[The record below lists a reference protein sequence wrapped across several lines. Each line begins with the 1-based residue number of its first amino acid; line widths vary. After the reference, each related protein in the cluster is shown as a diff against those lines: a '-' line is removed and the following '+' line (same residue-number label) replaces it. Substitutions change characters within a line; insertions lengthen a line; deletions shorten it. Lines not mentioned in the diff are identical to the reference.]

1 MKWGAKLAR
10 EHARI
15 QTSIWI
21 DDDFLDLTRE
31 AQHLYFVMTTQMTL
45 NFCGVT
51 TWHAGRISQLAAGWT
66 VAEVEES
73 AAELSERLYLVIDET
88 TGEVLVRSFIRNDG
102 LLGSPNIAK
111 AMYRTFS
118 EIGSRTLRGVVVH
131 ELKRK
136 HDEEPQLRGWDV
148 CGDLLGKR
156 AIDPRELPTFNPS
169 AKPNGTLPETLS
181 ETLPNEARNPSHAPY
196 SLLPSPNSH
205 TPDSPQRS
213 SYPADFEH
221 VWNLYPLKRD
231 KKAAYKAYVKASKEV
246 DKEALTAG
254 VVRYRDDPNRKP
266 QFTKHFST
274 WLNAGSW
281 DDEQLPAPDMSI
293 QRMDHSARARAKE
306 ADMLARFN
314 AVNDQTILEIEG

>member
-1 MKWGAKLAR
+1 MAR

-21 DDDFLDLTRE
+21 DDDFLDLSRG
-31 AQHLYFVMTTQMTL
+31 AQHLYLVVTTQMTL

-51 TWHAGRISQLAAGWT
+51 AWHAGRLSQLAADWT
-66 VAEVEES
+66 VADVEEA

-102 LLGSPNIAK
+102 LLGSPNITK

-118 EIGSRTLRGVVVH
+118 EIGSRVLRGVVVH

-136 HDEEPQLRGWDV
+136 HAEEPHLKGWDV
-148 CGDLLGKR
+148 CGDLLTKR
-156 AIDPRELPTFNPS
+156 AVDPRELAPFTTSQTPQQRV
-169 AKPNGTLPETLS
+169 PETLPG
-181 ETLPNEARNPSHAPY
+181 TLSDDAGNPSHAPY
-196 SLLPSPNSH
+196 SLLPSPFSP

-231 KKAAYKAYVKASKEV
+231 KKAAYKAYLKASKEV
-246 DKEALTAG
+246 DKEALIAG

-281 DDEQLPAPDMSI
+281 DDELLPAPSLDV

-306 ADMLARFN
+306 AEMLARFE
-314 AVNDQTILEIEG
+314 ASQEQQALQIEG

>member
-1 MKWGAKLAR
+1 MAR

-15 QTSIWI
+15 QTAIWI

-51 TWHAGRISQLAAGWT
+51 TWHAGRISQLAAGWSI
-66 VAEVEES
+66 AEVEE
-73 AAELSERLYLVIDET
+73 AAEELAQNLYLVIDET

-102 LLGSPNIAK
+102 LLTSPNITK

-118 EIGSRTLRGVVVH
+118 DIGSRTLRSVVVH
-131 ELKRK
+131 ELKRLHQEQPHLK
-136 HDEEPQLRGWDV
+136 GWDS
-148 CGDLLGKR
+148 CGDLLTKR
-156 AIDPRELPTFNPS
+156 SLDPSELTPFAAN
-169 AKPNGTLPETLS
+169 
-181 ETLPNEARNPSHAPY
+181 RNPSETPLEPFPTEDRNPSPAPY
-196 SLLPSPNSH
+196 SLLPSPNSP

-213 SYPADFEH
+213 SYPADFENL
-221 VWNLYPLKRD
+221 WALYPAKRD

-246 DKEALTAG
+246 DYEALTEG
-254 VVRYRDDPNRKP
+254 VVRYRDDPNREP

-281 DDEQLPAPDMSI
+281 DDEPLPVKSAGV

-314 AVNDQTILEIEG
+314 AAQEQPFLEIEG

>member
-1 MKWGAKLAR
+1 MAR

-15 QTSIWI
+15 QTAIWI

-66 VAEVEES
+66 VAEVEE
-73 AAELSERLYLVIDET
+73 AAEELSQNLYLVIDET

-102 LLGSPNIAK
+102 LLSSPNITK
-111 AMYRTFS
+111 AMYRTYS
-118 EIGSRTLRGVVVH
+118 DIGSRALRSVVVH
-131 ELKRK
+131 ELKRIHAEQPLLK
-136 HDEEPQLRGWDV
+136 GWES
-148 CGDLLGKR
+148 CSDLLAKR
-156 AIDPRELPTFNPS
+156 STDPRELPLFNPS
-169 AKPNGTLPETLS
+169 RNPSINPSEVVSEPLPTE
-181 ETLPNEARNPSHAPY
+181 PRNPSHAPY
-196 SLLPSPNSH
+196 SLLPTPNSH

-213 SYPADFEH
+213 SYPPDFET

-231 KKAAYKAYVKASKEV
+231 KKAAYKAYLKASKEV
-246 DKEALTAG
+246 EKEALTEG

-281 DDEQLPAPDMSI
+281 DDEPLPAPDLGS
-293 QRMDHSARARAKE
+293 QRMDHSARGLAKGMELLAKFDSAGTDQFSLE
-306 ADMLARFN
+306 A
-314 AVNDQTILEIEG
+314 

>member
-1 MKWGAKLAR
+1 MNQLAR

-15 QTSIWI
+15 QTAIWI

-51 TWHAGRISQLAAGWT
+51 TWHAGRISQLAAGWS
-66 VAEVEES
+66 VSEVEDA
-73 AAELSERLYLVIDET
+73 AAELAQELYLVIDET

-102 LLGSPNIAK
+102 LLSSPNITK

-118 EIGSRTLRGVVVH
+118 DIGSRTLRAVVVH
-131 ELKRK
+131 ELKRLHQEQPHLK
-136 HDEEPQLRGWDV
+136 GWES
-148 CGDLLGKR
+148 CSDLLAKR
-156 AIDPRELPTFNPS
+156 STDPRELPLFNPS
-169 AKPNGTLPETLS
+169 VKGS
-181 ETLPNEARNPSHAPY
+181 VNPSATPSEPFPTAVGNPSPAPY

-213 SYPADFEH
+213 SYPDDFEN
-221 VWNLYPLKRD
+221 VWALYPAKRD
-231 KKAAYKAYVKASKEV
+231 KKAAYKAYIKASKEV
-246 DKEALTAG
+246 DYEALTAG
-254 VVRYRDDPNRKP
+254 VVRYRDDPNRTP

-281 DDEQLPAPDMSI
+281 DDEPLPAKDASV
-293 QRMDHSARARAKE
+293 QRMDHSARVRAKE
-306 ADMLARFN
+306 ADMLARFQAN
-314 AVNDQTILEIEG
+314 QEQQPFLQIEG

>member
-1 MKWGAKLAR
+1 MAR

-15 QTSIWI
+15 QTAIWI

-51 TWHAGRISQLAAGWT
+51 TWHAGRISQLAAGWS
-66 VAEVEES
+66 VPEVED
-73 AAELSERLYLVIDET
+73 AAEELSQELYLVIDET

-102 LLGSPNIAK
+102 LLSSPNITK

-118 EIGSRTLRGVVVH
+118 DIGSRTLRSVVVH
-131 ELKRK
+131 ELNRI
-136 HDEEPQLRGWDV
+136 HREQPQLKGWDM
-148 CGDLLGKR
+148 CGDLLAKR
-156 AIDPRELPTFNPS
+156 AIDPAELTPFKADRNPS
-169 AKPNGTLPETLS
+169 ANPLEPFPTEP
-181 ETLPNEARNPSHAPY
+181 RNPSPAPY
-196 SLLPSPNSH
+196 SLLPTPNSH

-213 SYPADFEH
+213 SYPDDFEH

-231 KKAAYKAYVKASKEV
+231 KKAAYKAYLKASKEV
-246 DKEALTAG
+246 QKEALTEG

-266 QFTKHFST
+266 QFTKHFSS

-281 DDEQLPAPDMSI
+281 DDEPLPAPDMSVT
-293 QRMDHSARARAKE
+293 RMDHSARARAKE
-306 ADMLARFN
+306 ADMLARFQ
-314 AVNDQTILEIEG
+314 ASQEQPSLEIEG

>member
-1 MKWGAKLAR
+1 MAR

-15 QTSIWI
+15 QTAIWI

-51 TWHAGRISQLAAGWT
+51 TWHAGRISQLAADWT
-66 VAEVEES
+66 VAEVEE
-73 AAELSERLYLVIDET
+73 AAEELSEHLYLVIDET

-102 LLGSPNIAK
+102 LLSSPNITK
-111 AMYRTFS
+111 AMYRTYS
-118 EIGSRTLRGVVVH
+118 DIGSRTLRSVVVH
-131 ELKRK
+131 ELKRLHTEQPLLK
-136 HDEEPQLRGWDV
+136 GWDC
-148 CGDLLGKR
+148 CGDLLTKR
-156 AIDPRELPTFNPS
+156 SNDPSELTPYKANRNPS
-169 AKPNGTLPETLS
+169 ETPSKPFPAAVG
-181 ETLPNEARNPSHAPY
+181 NPSHAPY
-196 SLLPSPNSH
+196 SLLPTPNSH

-213 SYPADFEH
+213 SYPPDFETL
-221 VWNLYPLKRD
+221 WNLYPLKRD

-246 DKEALTAG
+246 EKEALREG

-281 DDEQLPAPDMSI
+281 DDEPLPAPDLGN
-293 QRMDHSARARAKE
+293 QRMDHSARGLAKGMALLQE
-306 ADMLARFN
+306 YDAQQQQ
-314 AVNDQTILEIEG
+314 DQPFLEIEG

>member
-1 MKWGAKLAR
+1 VAR

-15 QTSIWI
+15 QTAIWI
-21 DDDFLDLTRE
+21 DDDFLDLTPA
-31 AQHLYFVMTTQMTL
+31 AQHLYLVVTTQMTL

-51 TWHAGRISQLAAGWT
+51 TWHAGRISQLANGWT
-66 VAEVEES
+66 VAAVEEA

-102 LLGSPNIAK
+102 LLVSPNIAK

-131 ELKRK
+131 ELTRK
-136 HDEEPQLRGWDV
+136 HAEEPHLKGWDV
-148 CGDLLGKR
+148 CSDLLTKR
-156 AIDPRELPTFNPS
+156 AVDPRSLEVFNPS
-169 AKPNGTLPETLS
+169 KTTVETLPETLPV
-181 ETLPNEARNPSHAPY
+181 TLSKEDRNPSPAPY
-196 SLLPSPNSH
+196 SLLPTPNSP

-213 SYPADFEH
+213 SYPDEFEH

-231 KKAAYKAYVKASKEV
+231 KKAAYKAYLKASKEV
-246 DKEALTAG
+246 TKDALIEG

-281 DDEQLPAPDMSI
+281 DDEALPAPDLSV
-293 QRMDHSARARAKE
+293 QRMDHSARAKAKE
-306 ADMLARFN
+306 ADMLARFQ
-314 AVNDQTILEIEG
+314 ASQEQQPFLGIEA

>member
-1 MKWGAKLAR
+1 MAR

-15 QTSIWI
+15 QTAIWI

-51 TWHAGRISQLAAGWT
+51 TWHAGRISQLATGWT
-66 VAEVEES
+66 VLEVEE
-73 AAELSERLYLVIDET
+73 AANELSSRLYLVIDDT

-102 LLGSPNIAK
+102 LLSSPNITK
-111 AMYRTFS
+111 AMLRSFS

-131 ELKRK
+131 ELNRIHREQPHLKGWETCSELLTKRS
-136 HDEEPQLRGWDV
+136 V
-148 CGDLLGKR
+148 
-156 AIDPRELPTFNPS
+156 DPSELPPYTPS
-169 AKPNGTLPETLS
+169 QPANETLPETLS
-181 ETLPNEARNPSHAPY
+181 NETRNPSPAPY
-196 SLLPSPNSH
+196 SLLPTPNSH

-231 KKAAYKAYVKASKEV
+231 KKAAYKAYLKASKEV
-246 DKEALTAG
+246 DKEALTKG
-254 VVRYRDDPNRKP
+254 VVRYRDDPNREP

-281 DDEQLPAPDMSI
+281 DDEPLPARGMK
-293 QRMDHSARARAKE
+293 QMDHSSRGLAKG
-306 ADMLARFN
+306 
-314 AVNDQTILEIEG
+314 LELLQAFDAQQEQQNIFELEG

>member
-1 MKWGAKLAR
+1 MAR

-15 QTSIWI
+15 QTAIWI

-51 TWHAGRISQLAAGWT
+51 TWHTGRISQLAAGWT
-66 VAEVEES
+66 VAEVEEA
-73 AAELSERLYLVIDET
+73 AAELSQNRYLIIDDT

-102 LLGSPNIAK
+102 LLSSPNITK

-131 ELKRK
+131 ELKRLNQEQPHLK
-136 HDEEPQLRGWDV
+136 GWET
-148 CGDLLGKR
+148 CSELLGKR
-156 AIDPRELPTFNPS
+156 SINPSELPAYNPS
-169 AKPNGTLPETLS
+169 GNPAGTLPETLPKQD
-181 ETLPNEARNPSHAPY
+181 ENPSPAPY
-196 SLLPSPNSH
+196 SLLPTPNSP

-213 SYPADFEH
+213 SYPQSFEN
-221 VWNLYPLKRD
+221 VWALYPLKRD
-231 KKAAYKAYVKASKEV
+231 KKAAYNAYKKASKEV
-246 DKEALTAG
+246 DHETLTAG

-281 DDEQLPAPDMSI
+281 DDEPLPAPDASV
-293 QRMDHSARARAKE
+293 QRMDRSAMLRAKE

-314 AVNDQTILEIEG
+314 AANDQPLLQIED